1 MPLVSLVSEAIY
13 ERCCGDISAC
23 SASGVLGVSV
33 FVRFVG
39 ADTSV
44 CSASGVLGVC
54 SCIHELLY

>member
-1 MPLVSLVSEAIY
+1 MPLASLVSEAIY

-39 ADTSV
+39 DTSA

-54 SCIHELLY
+54 SCINELLY